1 MEHKFVFGKSFGKSE
16 NNYQIYNIID
26 IDTNYYELVFNEK
39 LQEKKFDSLKS
50 ARKEGECIFKAQ
62 YIVDIH
68 MIFNNCLYNA
78 KN

>member
-1 MEHKFVFGKSFGKSE
+1 MMERKFVFGKSFGKSE

-62 YIVDIH
+62 YIGRHPYDI
-68 MIFNNCLYNA
+68 
-78 KN
+78 

>member
-1 MEHKFVFGKSFGKSE
+1 MERKFVFGKSFGKSE

-39 LQEKKFDSLKS
+39 LQEKKVNVFL
-50 ARKEGECIFKAQ
+50 RLNTQ
-62 YIVDIH
+62 VDIH

>member
-39 LQEKKFDSLKS
+39 LQEKKFDSLKICKK
-50 ARKEGECIFKAQ
+50 RR
-62 YIVDIH
+62 
-68 MIFNNCLYNA
+68 
-78 KN
+78 

>member
-39 LQEKKFDSLKS
+39 LQEKKVNVFL
-50 ARKEGECIFKAQ
+50 RLNTQ
-62 YIVDIH
+62 VDIY